1 MFRHE
6 TCIALPSWIDDAVE
20 AGGLCPS
27 DGEKMALAVRL
38 AALNVAH
45 GLGGPFGAA
54 VFEEGSGRLV
64 AVGVNRVL
72 EHQCSVA
79 HAEMVAIML
88 AQASLGCHSLADGPA
103 RRYVLATSA
112 QPCAMCYGALGW
124 AGITRLLIG
133 ARRED
138 VESITGFDEG
148 PLPADWQAEL
158 ERRGIVV
165 ARDLLRVEACV
176 PLRRYHDDGG
186 LIY

>member
-1 MFRHE
+1 MFSRE
-6 TCIALPSWIDDAVE
+6 TRIALPPWIDTALADAT
-20 AGGLCPS
+20 AFDD
-27 DGEKMALAVRL
+27 DGAKMALAIRL
-38 AALNVAH
+38 ASLNVEN

-54 VFEEGSGRLV
+54 VFEQQGGRLV

-72 EHQCSVA
+72 EHRCSVA

-88 AQASLGCHSLADGPA
+88 AQATLGCHTLAQGPA
-103 RRYVLATSA
+103 RYYVLATSA

-124 AGITRLLIG
+124 SGISRLLIG

-148 PLPADWQAEL
+148 PLPEDWQAGL
-158 ERRGIVV
+158 EKRGIQVV
-165 ARDLLRVEACV
+165 RDLLRDQACE
-176 PLRRYHDDGG
+176 PLRRYRAAGG

>member
-6 TCIALPSWIDDAVE
+6 TRIALPPWIDAAV
-20 AGGLCPS
+20 APGLACP
-27 DGEKMALAVRL
+27 DDRDKMALAVRL
-38 AALNVAH
+38 AALNVEH

-54 VFEEGSGRLV
+54 VFEAEGGRLV

-79 HAEMVAIML
+79 HAEVVAIML
-88 AQASLGCHSLADGPA
+88 AQATLGCHTLADGPA
-103 RRYVLATSA
+103 APYVLATSA

-124 AGITRLLIG
+124 SGIGRLLIG

-148 PLPADWQAEL
+148 PLPDDWVGGL
-158 ERRGIVV
+158 ERRGIAVV
-165 ARDLLRVEACV
+165 RDLLREEACA
-176 PLRRYHDDGG
+176 PLRRYRDAGG
-186 LIY
+186 RVY